1 MTTAARKRNQPEAT
15 WSAVKSALSGSD
27 REALLELVK
36 DLYGLSA
43 SNKQFV
49 DARFHLGRDPI
60 APYKKI
66 IADCIAPDVFSR
78 RPIQIAKAKKAI
90 SDYRKAVRDDR
101 GELDLMIHFVE
112 CGNGFTLDYG
122 DIDEDFYDA
131 LVNMYVR
138 AVKVT
143 VGLPLPE
150 RQPFVDRL
158 RTLTESS
165 SPIGWGYHDSLCDA
179 YNSAFP
185 KDRTD

>member
-1 MTTAARKRNQPEAT
+1 MTAAARKRNQPEVT
-15 WSAVKSALSGSD
+15 WSAVKSALSGFD
-27 REALLELVK
+27 REALLGLIK

-49 DARFHLGRDPI
+49 DARLHLGRDPL

-66 IADCIAPDVFSR
+66 VADCIAPDVFSR

-90 SDYRKAVRDDR
+90 SDYRKAVCDDR

-143 VGLPLPE
+143 EGLPLPE
-150 RQPFVDRL
+150 RQPFQDRL
-158 RTLTESS
+158 RALTESS
-165 SPIGWGYHDSLCDA
+165 SPIGWGYHDSLCSA
-179 YNSAFP
+179 FNSAFP
-185 KDRTD
+185 EDA